1 MNMRNAEGYI
11 DLTAGIALANIARE
25 EKAAKRYRPIVYI
38 ASPFAGDTETNTRR
52 ARGYCRFAV
61 SKGAIPLAPHL
72 LYPQFMDDDDAE
84 QRALGLRFA
93 IVLLGKCDELWVFGE
108 RISEGMAAEI
118 AKAKKRDMPIKYFNS
133 KCEEVSTYGG

>member
-1 MNMRNAEGYI
+1 MNMKNAEGYI
-11 DLTAGIALANIARE
+11 DLTAGIALANVARE
-25 EKAAKRYRPIVYI
+25 EKAAKRPLVYI
-38 ASPFAGDTETNTRR
+38 ASPFAGDTETNIAK

-72 LYPQFMDDDDAE
+72 HYPQFMDDGDAE

-93 IVLLGKCDELWVFGE
+93 LILLGKCDELWVFGE

-118 AKAKKRDMPIKYFNS
+118 DRARKRDMTIRYFNS
-133 KCEEVSTYGG
+133 KCKEAARC